1 VAPSTT
7 VVVVSHRPGSWL
19 APCLASARSQ
29 ATEVVVVDNGS
40 QDSVAS
46 ALAQEAGA
54 EVVRAP
60 RNLGFAGGV
69 NLGIRRAKGELVA
82 LLNDDAVA
90 GPGWLTTAADVLADE
105 TVAAVTPKVV
115 LDGLFAEI
123 VLDDEP
129 WSAPGD
135 HRRLGRLLWSVTA
148 GGDEVLEGV
157 VGAGIHDTESAEI
170 EGRRRRW
177 RWTSGEAP
185 FYVPLA
191 GGRGDEAVC
200 VNGESVPVRSR
211 CTLLNHAGNYLEPH
225 GIAGDYGF
233 GAPDDGRFDAP
244 AERFGFSGT
253 APVMRAETLARL
265 GAMAAPFFAYN
276 EDTDWCLRA
285 RLAGLRVLYDPR
297 ATVRHRLSATSG
309 GTADPTVRFL
319 AQRNA
324 LLALL
329 RNAPA
334 EVAARH
340 LWRRVRQGPGGG
352 VRRAVL
358 VKTPWAL
365 ATRRRAARWWV
376 LDPHDVWE
384 RWAGADATWDTR
396 PAAGS
401 SSAGSSVADD
411 PGDQVDEPGAR
422 AR

>member
-1 VAPSTT
+1 VAVSST

-19 APCLASARSQ
+19 APCLASALSQ

-40 QDSVAS
+40 QDSAAS
-46 ALAQEAGA
+46 AVARAAGA
-54 EVVRAP
+54 DVVRAP

-69 NLGIRRAKGELVA
+69 NLGLRRGGGDLVA

-90 GPGWLTTAADVLADE
+90 GPGWLTTAAEVLADE

-115 LDGLFAEI
+115 LDGLFAEV
-123 VLDDEP
+123 VLDDDP

-135 HRRLGRLLWSVTA
+135 HRRLGRLLWSVTV
-148 GGDEVLEGV
+148 GGEEALERV
-157 VGAGIHDTESAEI
+157 VGAGIHDVERAVI
-170 EGRRRRW
+170 EGRPRRW
-177 RWTSGEAP
+177 RWTSGDAP

-191 GGRGDEAVC
+191 APEEDGTVC
-200 VNGESVPVRSR
+200 VNGEPVAVQAK
-211 CTLLNHAGNYLEPH
+211 CTLLNHAGNYLESH

-233 GAPDDGRFDAP
+233 AAPDDGRFDAP
-244 AERFGFSGT
+244 AERFSFSGT

-309 GTADPTVRFL
+309 GAADAAVRFL

-340 LWRRVRQGPGGG
+340 LWRAIRQGPEGG

-358 VKTPWAL
+358 AKVPWAV
-365 ATRRRAARWWV
+365 ATRWRAARSWV
-376 LDPHDVWE
+376 LDPHDVWD
-384 RWAGADATWDTR
+384 RWAGADTTWDTR
-396 PAAGS
+396 PAAGGP
-401 SSAGSSVADD
+401 SAVEG
-411 PGDQVDEPGAR
+411 PGHQVDEPGAR
-422 AR
+422 PR